1 LKRFF
6 LGADVG
12 GTKTH
17 VIIADE
23 EGQIV
28 GEGKGG
34 PGNHEV
40 VGYPGLQ
47 NVLIDC
53 MNDALLQAG
62 LKKNMIAGSGF
73 GIAGYDW
80 ESEKE
85 STQSVIKTLGL
96 KTPVNL
102 VNDAIIGLLAGAPQ
116 GWGVA
121 LVSGTGCN
129 CRGWDQTHQHEGR
142 VVGRSSLV
150 GEGAGCTEL
159 MSEVI
164 KALAYEWTLRGPHT
178 ELTPA
183 IIQFAGAKSLEDFL
197 EGYCEGRYDLQSFSA
212 SLVFQIASMGD
223 EVALTLINWA
233 GNELGELANAVI
245 RQLNF
250 EQLKVDIVL
259 IGSMFEGGELLFRPM
274 REKILSLAPSARF
287 CRLSAPPTIGAVLLG
302 MDAAGYKY
310 PAAIREKLIF
320 NQQQISKEK

>member
-1 LKRFF
+1 MKRFF

-34 PGNHEV
+34 PGNHED

-47 NVLIDC
+47 KVLDDC
-53 MNDALLQAG
+53 VNKALRQAG
-62 LKKNMIAGSGF
+62 LKKTMVVGSGF

-80 ESEKE
+80 ESEKKD
-85 STQSVIKTLGL
+85 TVCAINALGL
-96 KTPVNL
+96 NAPMDL
-102 VNDAIIGLLAGAPQ
+102 VNDAIIGLLAGAPH

-129 CRGWDQTHQHEGR
+129 CRGWDQTHQLEGR

-159 MSEVI
+159 MSEVV

-178 ELTPA
+178 ELTPS
-183 IIQFAGAKSLEDFL
+183 IIQYTGAKSLEDFL
-197 EGYCEGRYDLQSFSA
+197 EGYCEGRYDLRSLSA
-212 SLVFQIASMGD
+212 SFIFQIASLGD
-223 EVALTLINWA
+223 EIALKLINWA

-250 EQLKVDIVL
+250 EQLGVDIVL
-259 IGSMFEGGELLFRPM
+259 IGSMFEGGNLLLRPM
-274 REKILSLAPSARF
+274 REKILSLAPNARF
-287 CRLSAPPTIGAVLLG
+287 CRLTAPPAIGAVLLG

-310 PAAIREKLIF
+310 SPVIREKLII
-320 NQQQISKEK
+320 NHQKISEEK

>member
-1 LKRFF
+1 MKRFF

-34 PGNHEV
+34 PGNHED
-40 VGYPGLQ
+40 VGYSGLQ
-47 NVLIDC
+47 NVLLDC
-53 MNDALLQAG
+53 MNDALHQAG

-80 ESEKE
+80 ESEKKA
-85 STQSVIKTLGL
+85 TIQVIKTLGL
-96 KTPVNL
+96 NSPMGL
-102 VNDAIIGLLAGAPQ
+102 VNDTIIGLLAGAPQ
-116 GWGVA
+116 GWGIA

-183 IIQFAGAKSLEDFL
+183 IIHFTGAKSLEDFL
-197 EGYCEGRYDLQSFSA
+197 EGYCEGRYDLRSLSA
-212 SLVFQIASMGD
+212 SLIFQIASLGD
-223 EVALTLINWA
+223 EVALKLINWA

-245 RQLNF
+245 RQLKF
-250 EQLKVDIVL
+250 EQLEVDIVL
-259 IGSMFEGGELLFRPM
+259 IGSMFEGGDLLFEPM
-274 REKILSLAPSARF
+274 REKILSVAPNARF
-287 CRLSAPPTIGAVLLG
+287 CRLSAPPAIGAVLLG

-310 PAAIREKLIF
+310 SNVIREKLIY
-320 NQQQISKEK
+320 NQQKNKEK